1 MSREV
6 VVETLGDGK
15 EEDEEELEERE
26 IVGNLI
32 FFQGEYGPPELT
44 GVVPRVS
51 PQEGEDP

>member
-1 MSREV
+1 MSRE
-6 VVETLGDGK
+6 VETLGDGK